1 MRLSDSLLLVFFVA
15 TMAFH
20 SMSSVAQPRTAG
32 YGGIETGPSAVHWC
46 LPETGHDSSHIIESR
61 CKVYRECL
69 SNLSLDESVDRLTT
83 ASMTSDQVIGVRKCH
98 QALFNAA
105 RMNPQIKGSAATQ
118 QWLTHSVYPGTEAK
132 SFAIPANLG
141 DAR

>member
-1 MRLSDSLLLVFFVA
+1 MKLSNSFLLVSFMV
-15 TMAFH
+15 TMAFN
-20 SMSSVAQPRTAG
+20 SMSAVAQPRAS
-32 YGGIETGPSAVHWC
+32 YSVIETEPSAIHWC
-46 LPETGHDSSHIIESR
+46 LPEAGDDPSHIIEGR

-69 SNLSLDESVDRLTT
+69 SSLSLDERVDRLTT
-83 ASMTSDQVIGVRKCH
+83 ASMTPDQVIGVRKCH

-105 RMNPQIKGSAATQ
+105 RLNPQVKGSAATQ

-141 DAR
+141 EAR